1 MFKKFFHMQSF
12 HFHAGHIPRLKSGFF
27 ARYGGAVARE
37 NSAGDLARPYPL
49 ERHNKIYSTKDFL
62 KNKRG

>member
-37 NSAGDLARPYPL
+37 NSAGDLARPYP
-49 ERHNKIYSTKDFL
+49 
-62 KNKRG
+62 